1 MDSQQLQEADD
12 LISQLEAQLAAKLQT
27 ATPSQP
33 GDPWWEEEE
42 EAITSEAIASR
53 AAIREHLEEKTQ
65 QDYEARATAE
75 FSAAAS
81 RAAAASENSLDASNG
96 DKALTAFSE
105 SLSRCPDATRSRI
118 QAVARTVTRH
128 GHTASAT
135 TRLTV
140 VGALL
145 PEDVTHV
152 TPLLDATFDLPFILT
167 VAFAWRVALLTILST
182 LPVWVV
188 KIGCQCLAP
197 RVTTKLS

>member
-65 QDYEARATAE
+65 QDYEARASAA

-105 SLSRCPDATRSRI
+105 SLSRCPDATPRI

-152 TPLLDATFDLPFILT
+152 TPL
-167 VAFAWRVALLTILST
+167 ST
-182 LPVWVV
+182 LRAAVPSVRMQTAVV
-188 KIGCQCLAP
+188 EAERSPAP
-197 RVTTKLS
+197 PAALRRA